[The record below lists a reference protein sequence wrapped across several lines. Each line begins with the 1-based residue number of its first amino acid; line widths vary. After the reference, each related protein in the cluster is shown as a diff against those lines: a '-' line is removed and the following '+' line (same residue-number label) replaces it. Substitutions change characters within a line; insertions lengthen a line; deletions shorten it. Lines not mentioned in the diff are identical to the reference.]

1 MSKLIF
7 FYSSMGAGKSL
18 DLLRINHNYS
28 DIGKNPILL
37 KPDLDNRWDKGKIT
51 SRIGLSADCITF
63 SEKQDLNNLVMT
75 ISDDFKEHGCVLID
89 EAQFLTKNHV
99 WQLCDIVDW
108 LDISVLCFGLRTD
121 SNGNLFTGSRYL
133 LALADELTEVP
144 TLCWCG
150 KPATMTLR
158 YDLTTGEVIKEEDE
172 SESILVGDEG
182 YVKVCRKHWSTSE
195 IGPK

>member
-28 DIGKNPILL
+28 DIGKKPILL
-37 KPDLDNRWDKGKIT
+37 KPNIDTRWGLEKIT
-51 SRIGLSADCITF
+51 SRIGISADCSTF
-63 SEKQDLNNLVMT
+63 SE
-75 ISDDFKEHGCVLID
+75 SDDIHELIMNMSGDFEDHGCVLID

-99 WQLCDIVDW
+99 WQLCQTVDW

-121 SNGNLFTGSRYL
+121 SNGNLFTGSKYL

-150 KPATMTLR
+150 QPATMTLR
-158 YDLTTGEVIKEEDE
+158 FDSSTKQVIKEDDDN
-172 SESILVGDEG
+172 ESIFVGDEG
-182 YVKVCRKHWSTSE
+182 YTKVCRKHWTTSD